1 MQLFLFSQAILY
13 CQLLNL
19 RGETNIMIEQEQVR
33 FFQQNGYL
41 KYGPVLNMDEVEEL
55 RDGLDRVIQIE
66 LNGGDNSE
74 PEFHFG
80 HRRDN
85 DSSRRAITQFV
96 NMWKREP
103 AYERLLHHPTISG
116 VLCALLNTSQ
126 VRLWHD
132 QIISKPPD
140 DNDHFQFHQD
150 FYFWPLDRPEIVTCW
165 LALDDATIDSGCM
178 HVIPESHVDP
188 RFDPDAHTEE
198 QRAKEAKE
206 ITESERDKISKQPA
220 SFGKP
225 IEIKAGE
232 CMFHHCLNFHATPP
246 NVTENQRR
254 AHIMIFMAKGT
265 RVNLSQSGGHVL
277 VPGFEVGDGEEL
289 VGKGFPASDP
299 KLWDNWHQDV
309 R

>member
-1 MQLFLFSQAILY
+1 
-13 CQLLNL
+13 
-19 RGETNIMIEQEQVR
+19 MIEQEQVR

-41 KYGPVLNMDEVEEL
+41 KYGPVLDMDEVEKL

-66 LNGGDNSE
+66 LNGGDDSE

-80 HRRDN
+80 HRRDS

-150 FYFWPLDRPEIVTCW
+150 FYFWPLDVPRIVTCW
-165 LALDDATIDSGCM
+165 LALDDANLNSGCM
-178 HVIPESHVDP
+178 HVIPGSHIDS
-188 RFDPDAHTEE
+188 RFSPSARAEE
-198 QRAKEAKE
+198 MRAKSVGE
-206 ITESERDKISKQPA
+206 ITESDRDRIAEQPA
-220 SFGKP
+220 GYGKP
-225 IEIKAGE
+225 VELKAGE

-246 NVTENQRR
+246 NVTNNQRR
-254 AHIMIFMAKGT
+254 AHVMIFMAEGT
-265 RVNLSQSGGHVL
+265 RVNLSQSPNHIL
-277 VPGFEVGDGEEL
+277 VPGFEVADGEEL
-289 VGKGFPASDP
+289 IGPGFPLSDP
-299 KLWDNWHQDV
+299 SLWDNWMAENSYAHHLHHSSQNE
-309 R
+309 

>member
-1 MQLFLFSQAILY
+1 
-13 CQLLNL
+13 
-19 RGETNIMIEQEQVR
+19 MIEQKQVR

-41 KYGPVLNMDEVEEL
+41 KYGPVLDVEEVEEL

-66 LNGGDNSE
+66 QAGGDDSE

-80 HRRDN
+80 HRRGD
-85 DSSRRAITQFV
+85 DSSRRSITQFV

-116 VLCALLNTSQ
+116 ILCALLSTSQ

-165 LALDDATIDSGCM
+165 LALDDATVDSGCM
-178 HVIPESHVDP
+178 HVIPGSHADP
-188 RFDPDAHTEE
+188 RFVPEAHAEE
-198 QRAKEAKE
+198 QQAKAANE
-206 ITESERDKISKQPA
+206 IMESERDKISKQPA
-220 SFGKP
+220 SFGTP
-225 IEIKAGE
+225 VEIKAGE

-246 NVTENQRR
+246 NITQNQRR

-265 RVNLSQSGGHVL
+265 CVNLSQSGNHVL
-277 VPGFEVGDGEEL
+277 VPGFEVGHGEEL
-289 VGKGFPASDP
+289 VGKGFPASEP
-299 KLWDNWHQDV
+299 KLWGNWHQG
-309 R
+309 